1 VETINLSK
9 NMIEEMG
16 NYFKM
21 LDGFSL
27 RTLAGLTSFIIILTI
42 TRIIQVIMFMKLL
55 VIVRILKIQSFEI
68 NFI

>member
-1 VETINLSK
+1 MFAMLLGWVWGLASGGQGGCITIHW
-9 NMIEEMG
+9 
-16 NYFKM
+16 
-21 LDGFSL
+21 
-27 RTLAGLTSFIIILTI
+27 TLAGLTSFIIILTI